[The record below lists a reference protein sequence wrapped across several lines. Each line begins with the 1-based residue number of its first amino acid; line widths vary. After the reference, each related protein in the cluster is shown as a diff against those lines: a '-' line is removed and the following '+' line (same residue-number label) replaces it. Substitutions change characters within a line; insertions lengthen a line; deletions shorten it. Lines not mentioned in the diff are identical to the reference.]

1 MDRDQTILTEDGSSE
16 EPKKVFLCE
25 RCKVAMNKTEL
36 AYVYRCPVCFTVVE
50 EPPKDQT
57 IVEEQD

>member
-1 MDRDQTILTEDGSSE
+1 MTLDLFRHLRIHTSYKMETI
-16 EPKKVFLCE
+16 LCE

-36 AYVYRCPVCFTVVE
+36 TYVYRCPVCFTVVE

-57 IVEEQD
+57 IVEEKD

>member
-1 MDRDQTILTEDGSSE
+1 M
-16 EPKKVFLCE
+16 LCE

>member
-1 MDRDQTILTEDGSSE
+1 MKTI
-16 EPKKVFLCE
+16 LCE
-25 RCKVAMNKTEL
+25 RCKVAMSNTEL

-57 IVEEQD
+57 IVEEKD